1 MKNSLQSISTL
12 NLVNEISLIK
22 MQEAA
27 GIIRICQILEELVD
41 RKVNHD
47 LLNSPICRW
56 FREIN
61 SEMLHPEFVVAFC
74 DRRQLIKAVCGMSL
88 SEQQFWATG
97 GALSLSELNE
107 SYEIE
112 TVTKPLSR
120 FSVTNIN
127 TVFNNGKIRSTQEQE
142 KILREKVHNIA
153 KTKAPKL
160 ARVRADTEKNCLL
173 IGGKDIKIGELKEP
187 LLALGFELTR
197 IPLVSFTQKQI

>member
-120 FSVTNIN
+120 FSVTNIK

-153 KTKAPKL
+153 KTKVPKL

-187 LLALGFELTR
+187 LLALGFELTC